1 MPKKANFKSERA
13 DFGPERGD
21 FRFKRVDLGRF
32 TYGHMDRRTDRC

>member
-1 MPKKANFKSERA
+1 MPKKANLKSERA

-21 FRFKRVDLGRF
+21 FRFKRVDLGRC